1 MGLSSHDAFF
11 VAATLAPATPGA
23 RRGFTEPAVETTISR
38 RLGRKGGDKP
48 RPLHPADDPLAPFRE
63 VGFTNLAMGT
73 IGLASLWAP
82 SCRVP
87 AVRAGEIFL
96 LLAGIAHMRRG
107 NRNATENAAL
117 WSDLAA
123 AVILIVSVVSA
134 LVR

>member
-1 MGLSSHDAFF
+1 MMPFLLRQRWLPPLQALAADSPSPRSKLQSAAGL
-11 VAATLAPATPGA
+11 GA
-23 RRGFTEPAVETTISR
+23 R
-38 RLGRKGGDKP
+38 GGDKP